1 MQALRPQQII
11 KEKIADAVSDCDRK
25 ENIQEPC
32 LDNVVFLYDLFNVDG
47 LEDPKRHANKNK
59 FTRMLS
65 TACVPNSAVICPHSL
80 PVLVRSGA
88 CPVNQPLKE
97 KHLPKKQKVP
107 LF

>member
-47 LEDPKRHANKNK
+47 LEDPKRHANKK
-59 FTRMLS
+59 
-65 TACVPNSAVICPHSL
+65 
-80 PVLVRSGA
+80 
-88 CPVNQPLKE
+88 
-97 KHLPKKQKVP
+97 
-107 LF
+107 

>member
-1 MQALRPQQII
+1 MPI
-11 KEKIADAVSDCDRK
+11 
-25 ENIQEPC
+25 
-32 LDNVVFLYDLFNVDG
+32 
-47 LEDPKRHANKNK
+47 KNK